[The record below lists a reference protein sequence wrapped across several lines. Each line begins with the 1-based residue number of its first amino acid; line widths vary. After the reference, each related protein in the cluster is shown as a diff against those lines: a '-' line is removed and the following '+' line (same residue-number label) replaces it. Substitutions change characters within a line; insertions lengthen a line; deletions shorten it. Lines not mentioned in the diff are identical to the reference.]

1 MKDADFRQKVSRTV
15 KKSSK
20 KVLTEG
26 RGCDIITE
34 LSARA
39 TKPSGQRMILENDTE
54 SRRTRTAIFT
64 SRSEEKTVNS
74 RMSFELGSDSFWDSK
89 GLNTRV

>member
-1 MKDADFRQKVSRTV
+1 MTLFRMKDADFRQKDSKSV

-20 KVLTEG
+20 KVLTEE
-26 RGCDIITE
+26 RDCDIITE

-64 SRSEEKTVNS
+64 SRS
-74 RMSFELGSDSFWDSK
+74 
-89 GLNTRV
+89 

>member
-1 MKDADFRQKVSRTV
+1 MIGFERFPLPARKTVFQGIAEKNDAFQDERCGFQTKRFKKCQ
-15 KKSSK
+15 KSSK

-26 RGCDIITE
+26 RDCDIIIE

-64 SRSEEKTVNS
+64 SRS
-74 RMSFELGSDSFWDSK
+74 
-89 GLNTRV
+89 